1 MNALAAVIV
10 TAGCL
15 FLYYPQQGS
24 FTQGKQSSF
33 DLEKRAVADTQ
44 RILAHELDAELPK
57 APFASWFKQ
66 VIGPEAGVAWQLSEC
81 GEITEASNG
90 PNGDI
95 RACVEIVS
103 ILANRRKLIVM
114 IAVGTFKKGMIGAPA
129 FHFGVIEHGES
140 LFPIRRLRDLPR
152 QLSAPENLANSA
164 AVNLPEAPTLTVR
177 PIANGSYLADLLEL
191 DAPGSDQS
199 AITNGVD
206 EPPPPAAAAKVL
218 PVVWGRAINKA
229 QPRYPPG
236 AKRFN
241 IAGSVDVQITVSAAG
256 RVTEAKAISGHI
268 LLRAAAEEAALQW
281 VFEPATMNGVPIET
295 QTVLSF
301 AFKVPKE

>member
-24 FTQGKQSSF
+24 LTQKKQSSF

-44 RILAHELDAELPK
+44 RILAYELDAELPK
-57 APFASWFKQ
+57 APFANWFKQ
-66 VIGPEAGVAWQLSEC
+66 IIGPEAGVAWQLSEC
-81 GEITEASNG
+81 GEITEAPNS

-103 ILANRRKLIVM
+103 ILANRRKVIVM

-140 LFPIRRLRDLPR
+140 LFQIRQLRDLPR
-152 QLSAPENLANSA
+152 QLSAPGNLAHSPA
-164 AVNLPEAPTLTVR
+164 ISLPEAPTRTVR

-191 DAPGSDQS
+191 DAPGSDPP
-199 AITNGVD
+199 ATTNGVD
-206 EPPPPAAAAKVL
+206 EPPPPPPKAL
-218 PVVWGRAINKA
+218 PVSWGRAINKA

-241 IAGSVDVQITVSAAG
+241 IAGAVDVQITVSAAG
-256 RVTEAKAISGHI
+256 RVTEAKAISGHP
-268 LLRAAAEEAALQW
+268 LLRAAAEEAAFQW

-295 QTVLSF
+295 QTVLTFSF
-301 AFKVPKE
+301 KAPKE